1 MRYVLRFAAAT
12 VALLIAGMAVSA
24 ASADTNTN
32 TNSQTGSNAATTT
45 QSAAAV
51 SGDATATNISTAYS
65 GSAVATAYLSTFQG
79 IFQKAAN
86 QVAVGADACECF
98 GSVEGDDTNTNTNS
112 QTGDNAL
119 TKAQQAAAA
128 SGAATADLGSE
139 ATSGE
144 VAAMLEEIEKQIIAQ
159 KSINQGLF
167 PDMGDEAA
175 APPEEEAP

>member
-1 MRYVLRFAAAT
+1 MKYVLRFAVAG
-12 VALLIAGMAVSA
+12 VALLIAGMAVSG

-32 TNSQTGSNAATTT
+32 TNTQTGSNTADTT

-51 SGDATATNISTAYS
+51 SGDATATNVSKAYS
-65 GSAVATAYLSTFQG
+65 GSAVATASLSTWQG

-86 QVAVGADACECF
+86 QIAVGADACECF
-98 GSVEGDDTNTNTNS
+98 GSADGDDTNTNTNT

-128 SGAATADLGSE
+128 SGAATADMGSE

-159 KSINQGLF
+159 KSINQGLV
-167 PDMGDEAA
+167 PDVSPDDASA
-175 APPEEEAP
+175 EETP